1 MNSIIKAFDTKN
13 LSQIVDFVK
22 PMWSFS
28 EWEDNFRRFYVEII
42 LRNSFFENGLA
53 FQITDNE
60 NPKRLCS
67 AMFFQKKSDSNNL
80 QKWLLENSESFS
92 EAQKQSVNLCAE
104 YLEFMD
110 SKVHTLMT
118 QHDIKLSLFVGLKK
132 GFGSVIFG
140 ELWNYLK
147 NHGYKNMYLWTD
159 CECNWKWYLKEG
171 FSLIEEIVYEK
182 FNDENGEY
190 KAYIFKKAF

>member
-1 MNSIIKAFDTKN
+1 MNPIIKAFDKKN

-42 LRNSFFENGLA
+42 LRNSFFENGLT

-60 NPKRLCS
+60 NPQRLCS

-80 QKWLLENSESFS
+80 QKWLLENSENYS
-92 EAQKQSVNLCAE
+92 EVQKQSVNLCAE

-118 QHDIKLSLFVGLKK
+118 QNDIKLSLFVGLKK

-147 NHGYKNMYLWTD
+147 NQGYKNMYLWTD

>member
-1 MNSIIKAFDTKN
+1 MNPNIKAFDKKN

-28 EWEDNFRRFYVEII
+28 EWEDTFRRFYVEII

-53 FQITDNE
+53 FQITDKE
-60 NPKRLCS
+60 NPQKLYS
-67 AMFFQKKSDSNNL
+67 AMFFQKKSDSNDL
-80 QKWLLENSESFS
+80 QKWLLENSKKFS
-92 EAQKQSVNLCAE
+92 ETQKQSVNLCAE

-110 SKVHTLMT
+110 SKVHSLMA
-118 QHDIKLSLFVGLKK
+118 QNDIKLSLFVGLEK
-132 GFGSVIFG
+132 GFGSVIFE

-147 NHGYKNMYLWTD
+147 NQGYKNMYLWTD

-182 FNDENGEY
+182 FNDEKGEY
-190 KAYIFKKAF
+190 KAYIFKKEF

>member
-1 MNSIIKAFDTKN
+1 MNQKIKAFDTKN

-42 LRNSFFENGLA
+42 LRNSFFENGLT

-60 NPKRLCS
+60 NPQRLCS
-67 AMFFQKKSDSNNL
+67 AMFFQKKSDPNNL
-80 QKWLLENSESFS
+80 QKWLLENSKNFS

-118 QHDIKLSLFVGLKK
+118 QNDIKLSLFVGLKK

-147 NHGYKNMYLWTD
+147 NQGYKNMYLWTD

-190 KAYIFKKAF
+190 KAYIFKKEF

>member
-1 MNSIIKAFDTKN
+1 MNPNIKAFDTKN

-28 EWEDNFRRFYVEII
+28 EWEDTFRRFYVEII

-53 FQITDNE
+53 FQITDKE
-60 NPKRLCS
+60 NPQKLCS

-80 QKWLLENSESFS
+80 QKWLLENSKKFS
-92 EAQKQSVNLCAE
+92 ETQKQSVKLCAE

-110 SKVHTLMT
+110 SKVHSLMT
-118 QHDIKLSLFVGLKK
+118 QNDIKLSLFVGLKK

-147 NHGYKNMYLWTD
+147 NQGYKNMYLWTD

-190 KAYIFKKAF
+190 KAYIFKKEF